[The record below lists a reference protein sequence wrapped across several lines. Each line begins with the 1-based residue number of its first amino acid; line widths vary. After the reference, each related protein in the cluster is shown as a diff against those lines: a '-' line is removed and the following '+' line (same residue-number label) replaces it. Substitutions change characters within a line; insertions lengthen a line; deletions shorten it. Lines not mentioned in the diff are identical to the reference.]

1 MEKITVEQVFA
12 EQIKVDALDEE
23 KDKVK
28 EIMTSEIQKVDQDYR
43 DRVWDLEHEKRDKVQ
58 KLESARDEFIAG
70 MDAKIAEHYTLVKR
84 VQRVLECFRM
94 ETGKNLTIA
103 DTVDLNQYAFQY
115 QESLGYLLDDDL
127 LKIKLFIVGNRKPK
141 NRFTL
146 AVIGRSIFGEPL
158 IKFPMGYGL
167 DISSLHVRN
176 SFEQALRD
184 AASAEELKD
193 YVARHR
199 DDILKP
205 VIDEYRQLKAEY
217 VSNLATYQLSDFE
230 KLITWRCPDCNNF
243 KTVYEGDCYRDEPQC
258 YRHDPYVKM
267 GKTLVF
273 ATTEKLSNK

>member
-12 EQIKVDALDEE
+12 EQMKVDALDGE
-23 KDKVK
+23 KDKIK
-28 EIMTSEIQKVDQDYR
+28 EVMTNEIQKVDQEYR
-43 DRVWDLEHEKRDKVQ
+43 DKIWNLEHEKRDKVA

-70 MDAKIAEHYTLVKR
+70 MEGKITEHCALIKR
-84 VQRVLECFRM
+84 VQRVLECFRT
-94 ETGKNLTIA
+94 ETNKDLTIA
-103 DTVDLNQYAFQY
+103 DAVELSPYAFQY

-158 IKFPMGYGL
+158 IKFPQGYGL
-167 DISSLHVRN
+167 DISSLHIRN
-176 SFEQALRD
+176 SFEKALRD
-184 AASAEELKD
+184 AASAEELKE
-193 YVARHR
+193 YVTRHR

-217 VSNLATYQLSDFE
+217 EFNLATYQLSEFE

-243 KTVYEGDCYRDEPQC
+243 KTTYEGDYYRDEPQC

-267 GKTLVF
+267 QKTLVF
-273 ATTEKLSNK
+273 ATTEKLTNK